1 MAPMPLPFS
10 EPVRSRFIAE
20 EESEARGPV
29 RIGLVRQADLVAA
42 RGRDNTTIFLGPA
55 PFDEDTMQV
64 TIIFTGTESLVE
76 PATRRPG
83 EFEAAP
89 FALGASEWK
98 AAGTV
103 NRRAQASAPVTSND
117 VQRMQQR
124 DLVEINV
131 PGDIQ
136 PQPGTKLVSAVSAAD
151 LGNGARLVMPTGILT
166 IEAPRNGRTVARV
179 TRIFGVI
186 EQGQALL
193 PFVDAPDA
201 AVVAT
206 VDSVETHVRWI
217 TRNALLPSLQSYLV
231 LAAVTDGAISVGV
244 RFELISSTAT
254 QSRVA
259 IVRVVRVG
267 PEGAT
272 AIVTQQEQP
281 SIREGMRARRIGHA
295 P

>member
-1 MAPMPLPFS
+1 
-10 EPVRSRFIAE
+10 
-20 EESEARGPV
+20 
-29 RIGLVRQADLVAA
+29 
-42 RGRDNTTIFLGPA
+42 
-55 PFDEDTMQV
+55 
-64 TIIFTGTESLVE
+64 
-76 PATRRPG
+76 
-83 EFEAAP
+83 
-89 FALGASEWK
+89 
-98 AAGTV
+98 
-103 NRRAQASAPVTSND
+103 
-117 VQRMQQR
+117 
-124 DLVEINV
+124 
-131 PGDIQ
+131 
-136 PQPGTKLVSAVSAAD
+136 
-151 LGNGARLVMPTGILT
+151 
-166 IEAPRNGRTVARV
+166 V

-206 VDSVETHVRWI
+206 VDSVETLVRWI

-231 LAAVTDGAISVGV
+231 LAAVTDGAISVGD
-244 RFELISSTAT
+244 RFELISPTAT